1 MQGPGALLVSLSA
14 LPSLLYSPAL
24 NANHVSLASLRQA
37 SALKLSCC
45 LPALCEVSLARPP
58 SILIRYKLPLM
69 PAPSDGCLPLIASA
83 GAYCARDMCICRRVH
98 SPCQKSLRRAS
109 FGFED
114 LFGGDEGVDSSESM
128 AADEVSA
135 EGTPERSA

>member
-1 MQGPGALLVSLSA
+1 MDVC
-14 LPSLLYSPAL
+14 
-24 NANHVSLASLRQA
+24 H
-37 SALKLSCC
+37 
-45 LPALCEVSLARPP
+45 
-58 SILIRYKLPLM
+58 SI
-69 PAPSDGCLPLIASA
+69 LIASA

-114 LFGGDEGVDSSESM
+114 LFGGDEGGDSSESM

-135 EGTPERSA
+135 EGAPERSARLSGKELSLWIEFCAARADAQPLAARVHGH